1 MIKNGLRSMSMHY
14 VGEESGQELST
25 ASKQPEKVLIRKFRL
40 ENQTRDYTRYSNS

>member
-14 VGEESGQELST
+14 VEEEGKSLST
-25 ASKQPEKVLIRKFRL
+25 DSKQPEKVLIRKFRL